1 MSRPEHN
8 PKGATSFYNK
18 KEALKYSTNNKMK
31 QTQSILSKRA
41 IQLLQIPAGVNG
53 LILDIGCGSGFSHQ
67 KLLREGHLI
76 VGTDINR
83 TMLDE
88 SVRHTTNRLNR
99 AKGGSDGISNSSDN
113 NNIRNK
119 KRKHQYDNNNHNMKN
134 MKNNNTTYGIA
145 DLLESDMGDGLGFR
159 RNIFDGVISI
169 SALQWLCYPSKRHKG
184 KGNQQS
190 KTKNKKI
197 YNTNTKKKKKNKK
210 YNSGNDNN
218 VNPHGVEERL
228 KRFFRTLRT
237 CLRKKAKAVLQ
248 FYPETAIDCYKI
260 CKIANEVG
268 FNGGLLIDYPAHMDG
283 KKYYLVISFDG

>member
-145 DLLESDMGDGLGFR
+145 DLLESDMYSCFLFLIVDYLSLYGVWMG
-159 RNIFDGVISI
+159 NITI
-169 SALQWLCYPSKRHKG
+169 AMHL
-184 KGNQQS
+184 
-190 KTKNKKI
+190 
-197 YNTNTKKKKKNKK
+197 
-210 YNSGNDNN
+210 
-218 VNPHGVEERL
+218 L
-228 KRFFRTLRT
+228 K
-237 CLRKKAKAVLQ
+237 
-248 FYPETAIDCYKI
+248 
-260 CKIANEVG
+260 
-268 FNGGLLIDYPAHMDG
+268 
-283 KKYYLVISFDG
+283 

>member
-88 SVRHTTNRLNR
+88 IVRHTTNRLNR
-99 AKGGSDGISNSSDN
+99 AKYNSNN

-119 KRKHQYDNNNHNMKN
+119 
-134 MKNNNTTYGIA
+134 TYGIA
-145 DLLESDMGDGLGFR
+145 DLIESDMGDGLGFR

-184 KGNQQS
+184 N
-190 KTKNKKI
+190 
-197 YNTNTKKKKKNKK
+197 NTKKKKKKKK

>member
-99 AKGGSDGISNSSDN
+99 AKYNSNNNN

-119 KRKHQYDNNNHNMKN
+119 
-134 MKNNNTTYGIA
+134 TYGIA
-145 DLLESDMGDGLGFR
+145 DLIESDMGDGLGFR

-190 KTKNKKI
+190 KTKNKNT

-268 FNGGLLIDYPAHMDG
+268 FNGGLLVDYPAHMDG